1 MEKQEQ
7 QTPTGKNGKPLGL
20 RTICDRISAA
30 HLQKTGQHVTLSH
43 STLWK
48 HTHGGTKLSD
58 FNAEK
63 CWLTETEA
71 TVLIDYALEMA
82 ARNFPFSNR
91 CLKEHA
97 DEIIRAG
104 QGKRNDAEDV
114 EPVEPGRESDDDTQS
129 DSQFR
134 SQLHVFRLYF
144 TVLIHLSEACLYLL
158 IAVENSPS
166 TPNDSGDT
174 NNAAPSNRA
183 PLTKYERR
191 TMTQQIVKV
200 KYRGGQTENIKRRDG
215 VFTCPRCNLL
225 SNKDPARL
233 SSPVQQTSFSEA
245 DEIFSLQDAIATA
258 SASTDKI
265 APSFSTGT
273 TTTPSQSASLPTN
286 VKLEISEISEDEL
299 CVPAM
304 EKTKAKREKVLENP
318 QGLGVLQPQL
328 EALRLKIQQL
338 ENDHEKRKDSEARRM
353 ELVETLREVEAERE
367 ALQIRV
373 QGLEELL
380 GEFVGEASEEGA
392 SAEDVKD
399 LVRDGTAILPIL
411 GATLAQNGK
420 LRDHLEAFQN
430 ANFRVRALLQ
440 AADKDT
446 QRAGEYLEQA
456 RIVSA
461 ALACRA
467 LLLPEPVPSSMEVAR
482 FKGSLERWKAGGQ
495 SSGSKR
501 SGEGSGEGSEDRR
514 KRARICFL
522 AI

>member
-1 MEKQEQ
+1 MF
-7 QTPTGKNGKPLGL
+7 
-20 RTICDRISAA
+20 AA
-30 HLQKTGQHVTLSH
+30 LSWSVAITEVEVERAVSRNVTRANFLFNAFSECIRCCPH
-43 STLWK
+43 
-48 HTHGGTKLSD
+48 SD
-58 FNAEK
+58 FFFHRHIL
-63 CWLTETEA
+63 LTM
-71 TVLIDYALEMA
+71 VL
-82 ARNFPFSNR
+82 S
-91 CLKEHA
+91 
-97 DEIIRAG
+97 
-104 QGKRNDAEDV
+104 
-114 EPVEPGRESDDDTQS
+114 
-129 DSQFR
+129 
-134 SQLHVFRLYF
+134 
-144 TVLIHLSEACLYLL
+144 
-158 IAVENSPS
+158 VENSPS
-166 TPNDSGDT
+166 TPNDSSDT

-233 SSPVQQTSFSEA
+233 SEHGKWCRGPSAAVAISSSSTIPPEERS
-245 DEIFSLQDAIATA
+245 DAIATA

-265 APSFSTGT
+265 APSFST
-273 TTTPSQSASLPTN
+273 
-286 VKLEISEISEDEL
+286 EISEISEDEL

-328 EALRLKIQQL
+328 EALRLKNQQL

-482 FKGSLERWKAGGQ
+482 FKGSLKRWKAGGQ

-514 KRARICFL
+514 KRARSIL
-522 AI
+522 GSVG